1 MKEIKEGCYKGTRI
15 LVGNQKRDL
24 INRMID
30 SLKKEG
36 FVEIQIPN
44 LQYQEVFIHKV
55 GTENN
60 NLMFDF
66 LDRGNRSISL
76 APEYT
81 AVIQKLAKKTYKYK
95 KDVKLFYVLE
105 CFRGEKPQA
114 GRYRQFTQLGVEI
127 LNPSKDYNRYLM
139 DLADDVLLAD
149 FEEALLQQNVTRGL
163 DYYTDKKGFEIT
175 IESLGSSK
183 QVCGGGSYDGGIGFA
198 IGIDRLLLC
207 NKKNKHIMKKI
218 LVFNGNQP
226 CLDISFDIIQ
236 QKKYGLNRDRFPDVD
251 WGQLRKTVLSDAK
264 QVELTKSLKKIL
276 IEDLAYVYGKDSK
289 KFSEKLIEFELYDV

>member
-1 MKEIKEGCYKGTRI
+1 MKEIKEGCYKGSRI
-15 LVGNQKRDL
+15 LVGNEKRDL
-24 INRMID
+24 INGMIN

-44 LQYQEVFIHKV
+44 LQYQEMFINKV

-60 NLMFDF
+60 NLMFNF
-66 LDRGNRSISL
+66 LDRGNRSICLS
-76 APEYT
+76 PEYT
-81 AVIQKLAKKTYKYK
+81 AVIQKLAKTTYKYE

-127 LNPSKDYNRYLM
+127 LNPSKSYDGYLM
-139 DLADDVLLAD
+139 CLAKDVLLRG
-149 FEEALLQQNVTRGL
+149 FWEETALKNNVTRGL

-175 IESLGSSK
+175 IDSLGSSK

-207 NKKNKHIMKKI
+207 EK
-218 LVFNGNQP
+218 
-226 CLDISFDIIQ
+226 
-236 QKKYGLNRDRFPDVD
+236 QKL
-251 WGQLRKTVLSDAK
+251 
-264 QVELTKSLKKIL
+264 
-276 IEDLAYVYGKDSK
+276 
-289 KFSEKLIEFELYDV
+289 